1 MVKQFLLD
9 SSPVAESDGPH
20 GAVAFDEAT
29 GEVRVTFKAS
39 AEIEDDEKT
48 SLTDNFVQ
56 RGEAWSRGL
65 VNTELYETLDDL
77 LKYNLYSAGAETLE
91 YDTFEQAQAAAQEAF
106 GE

>member
-9 SSPVAESDGPH
+9 SSPMAESDGPH
-20 GAVAFDEAT
+20 AAVAFDEAT
-29 GEVRVTFKAS
+29 GEVRVAFKES
-39 AEIEDDEKT
+39 AQVEDDQKV

-56 RGEAWSRGL
+56 RGEAWARGL

-77 LKYNLYSAGAETLE
+77 LKYNLYSVGSETTE